1 MTTYTNINKVKVS
14 KAEFNKM
21 QELASINFDEA
32 DKETIDRLDATT
44 DDCIK
49 WLYFD
54 FSNGRTI
61 TIDICSGTSNYY
73 VNAVLWNAR
82 GEEETCFDD
91 ESGIEQEMEFI
102 SYNNNGTETHYL
114 CNIEIE

>member
-32 DKETIDRLDATT
+32 DEETLDRLNATT
-44 DDCIK
+44 DDYIK
-49 WLYFD
+49 WLHFD
-54 FSNGRTI
+54 FVNDRTI

-73 VNAVLWNAR
+73 VNAVLWNKDK
-82 GEEETCFDD
+82 EIEFEFDD
-91 ESGIEQEMEFI
+91 ESGIEEEIQFVVCKDDF
-102 SYNNNGTETHYL
+102 TEDCYI
-114 CNIEIE
+114 CKIEIE